1 VSACIIDFIKAGI
14 TTDEKLA
21 HASREMGK
29 RDRSDVRALFKHL
42 LQKDGVG
49 SRLRSLVTARPS
61 TDDGL
66 SAWLDEVCDAG
77 RNLQEAVYADVID
90 NKKACKPDATVA
102 SVMARL
108 KAMKA
113 AAEKATPPSVASLF
127 AASSSLSVS
136 ADTED
141 ASGSS
146 RSPVAATSS
155 SKQKGKKRHL
165 SSSLSPS
172 LFSAQNAPASKKRKG
187 EEKPDEFDDD
197 QTPIEVKPEVL
208 VPLPPRRRPQPA
220 NPAHAIDLTFDGEK

>member
-1 VSACIIDFIKAGI
+1 MD
-14 TTDEKLA
+14 
-21 HASREMGK
+21 K

-42 LQKDGVG
+42 LQKDGMG
-49 SRLRSLVTARPS
+49 SRLRSLVIARPS

-66 SAWLDEVCDAG
+66 SAWLDEVYDAG

-113 AAEKATPPSVASLF
+113 AAEKATPPLVASLF

-146 RSPVAATSS
+146 PVAATSS
-155 SKQKGKKRHL
+155 SKRKEKKGNCLRLCLRLCFLLPRMPLHAKRAR
-165 SSSLSPS
+165 PS
-172 LFSAQNAPASKKRKG
+172 LRLMMT
-187 EEKPDEFDDD
+187 KP
-197 QTPIEVKPEVL
+197 
-208 VPLPPRRRPQPA
+208 RSRS
-220 NPAHAIDLTFDGEK
+220 NPKC